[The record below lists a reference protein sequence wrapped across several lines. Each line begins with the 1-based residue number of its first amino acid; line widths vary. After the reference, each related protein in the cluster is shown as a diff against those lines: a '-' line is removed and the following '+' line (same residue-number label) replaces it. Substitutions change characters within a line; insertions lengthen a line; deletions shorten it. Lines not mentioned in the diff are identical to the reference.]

1 MDPDTTIMN
10 SILTINSAGEISQDQ
25 ILPLVRL
32 VSFRT
37 SKNLFEKNLESLI
50 SLRSAYAGYQ
60 EAMAPGVSRA
70 NHVTELIDL
79 FKVHGTEP
87 DVSTWGDQEFNCIL
101 KNIHDLESD
110 WGLKDVSNREVNIL
124 LSHPK
129 DAKRYLRQHES

>member
-1 MDPDTTIMN
+1 MT
-10 SILTINSAGEISQDQ
+10 
-25 ILPLVRL
+25 
-32 VSFRT
+32 
-37 SKNLFEKNLESLI
+37 
-50 SLRSAYAGYQ
+50 
-60 EAMAPGVSRA
+60 PGDSRA

-79 FKVHGTEP
+79 FKVHGTDP

-110 WGLKDVSNREVNIL
+110 WGLKDVSNRMVNIL